1 MTTGDS
7 TNRESTPVISV
18 QDITKVYGEGDSAFR
33 AVDSVDFD
41 IEPGTVVGILGPNGA
56 GKTTLLKMILGLVKP
71 TRGSIQF
78 AGTDGTDDRL
88 DRYHHVAAMLEG
100 ARNIYWRLTVRENL
114 AFFAS
119 LNGIDPDDASDRHE
133 QLLEQFGLTEKAD
146 TPISELSRGMKQ
158 KASLICTLARQ
169 TNVVFL
175 DEPTLG
181 LDIESSLELR
191 REIRRLTEVESMT
204 VVLSSHNMDL
214 VEAICDRVIILH
226 DGRIIE
232 DSSVDELIDL
242 FQTQS
247 YRISTE
253 PSLPDHLRTML
264 TEHYDAHSWTR
275 TSDQIQFEVRLQ
287 SGNSFYEL
295 METLHQKEVT
305 LLSVRSL
312 EQNLSDAFL
321 KLTDDATPANLL
333 QEDHQ

>member
-1 MTTGDS
+1 MTERS
-7 TNRESTPVISV
+7 SISRNPTPVISV
-18 QDITKVYGEGDSAFR
+18 QDITKVYGEGESALQ
-33 AVDSVDFD
+33 AVDSVNFD
-41 IEPGTVVGILGPNGA
+41 IKPGTVVGILGPNGA
-56 GKTTLLKMILGLVKP
+56 GKTTLLKMILGLVSP
-71 TRGSIQF
+71 TSGHVQF
-78 AGTDGTDDRL
+78 AETGETSDLL
-88 DRYHHVAAMLEG
+88 DRYHYVAAMLEG

-119 LNGIDPDDASDRHE
+119 LNGIDPATVADHHE

-146 TPISELSRGMKQ
+146 TPISALSRGMKQ
-158 KASLICTLARQ
+158 KASLICTLSRQ

-191 REIRRLTEVESMT
+191 REIRRLTEIKSMT

-253 PSLPDHLRTML
+253 PSLPDQLRTTL
-264 TEHYDAHSWTR
+264 TEHYNAHSWTQ
-275 TSDQIQFEVRLQ
+275 TSDRIRFDVRLQ
-287 SGNSFYEL
+287 SGNSFYDL
-295 METLHQKEVT
+295 MEILHQKDVT
-305 LLSVRSL
+305 ILSVRSL

-321 KLTDDATPANLL
+321 KLTDDAAPANPM
-333 QEDHQ
+333 QEDHR